1 MICDGIQIIV
11 SSFVL
16 YFGVSSKFIV
26 VEIVGLDASSGVALG
41 VAMFLLDY
49 FYN

>member
-1 MICDGIQIIV
+1 MICGETQIVV

-16 YFGVSSKFIV
+16 CCGVSAKFIV

-41 VAMFLLDY
+41 VAMFWLY
-49 FYN
+49 